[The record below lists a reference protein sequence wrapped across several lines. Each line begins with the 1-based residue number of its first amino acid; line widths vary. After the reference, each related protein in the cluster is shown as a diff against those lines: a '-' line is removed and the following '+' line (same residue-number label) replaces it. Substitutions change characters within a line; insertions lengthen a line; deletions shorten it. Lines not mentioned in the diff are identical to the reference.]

1 MLHPFRVRILSGF
14 TFLSRRFSPGYDVAA
29 LQAAHVAPQRGATSK
44 PRATPWDTAGYERNR
59 TLKGMALT

>member
-29 LQAAHVAPQRGATSK
+29 LQAARFAASPTGSHIEAQG
-44 PRATPWDTAGYERNR
+44 N
-59 TLKGMALT
+59 ALELCYSHSEKCS